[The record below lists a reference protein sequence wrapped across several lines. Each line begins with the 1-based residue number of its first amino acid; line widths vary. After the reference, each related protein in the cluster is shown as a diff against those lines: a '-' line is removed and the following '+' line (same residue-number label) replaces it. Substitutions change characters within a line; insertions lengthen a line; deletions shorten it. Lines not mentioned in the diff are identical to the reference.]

1 MYPIHVFFKST
12 SGSFSVR
19 LLSCIDVEISGTIGG
34 VLQRSSSVLTVLPHI
49 SLPRRRFVLN
59 ETLFNELVEASRDI
73 PGNRWTVGGNA
84 PVMAG
89 RMATEGCDVL
99 LGGSFSPDFT
109 DVLSQHIT
117 GVCTLR
123 TPTPLSGHYQ
133 VPFPHLLHMLS
144 LFLCVFAVAGEEVE
158 EPDIHL
164 ILEYPSGASWG
175 QYTSRRANRCVCV
188 FIVHYCASTVNYLDD

>member
-1 MYPIHVFFKST
+1 MEAVYNNSP
-12 SGSFSVR
+12 
-19 LLSCIDVEISGTIGG
+19 
-34 VLQRSSSVLTVLPHI
+34 VLTVLPHI
-49 SLPRRRFVLN
+49 SLPCRRFVIN

-117 GVCTLR
+117 GLHTL
-123 TPTPLSGHYQ
+123 PSQWSHHIL
-133 VPFPHLLHMLS
+133 FPRLLRMLM
-144 LFLCVFAVAGEEVE
+144 LNPFLC
-158 EPDIHL
+158 L
-164 ILEYPSGASWG
+164 SSG
-175 QYTSRRANRCVCV
+175 R
-188 FIVHYCASTVNYLDD
+188 

>member
-1 MYPIHVFFKST
+1 M
-12 SGSFSVR
+12 
-19 LLSCIDVEISGTIGG
+19 
-34 VLQRSSSVLTVLPHI
+34 
-49 SLPRRRFVLN
+49 LN

-117 GVCTLR
+117 GLHIF
-123 TPTPLSGHYQ
+123 PLIQFSLLPAISCITRMPSFGH
-133 VPFPHLLHMLS
+133 HLS
-144 LFLCVFAVAGEEVE
+144 LPFQWQVMK
-158 EPDIHL
+158 
-164 ILEYPSGASWG
+164 
-175 QYTSRRANRCVCV
+175 
-188 FIVHYCASTVNYLDD
+188 

>member
-1 MYPIHVFFKST
+1 MEAVY
-12 SGSFSVR
+12 
-19 LLSCIDVEISGTIGG
+19 DN
-34 VLQRSSSVLTVLPHI
+34 SSSVLTVLPHI
-49 SLPRRRFVLN
+49 SLPCRRFVLN

-117 GVCTLR
+117 GLHTLPSQWSLPHPLPSSSSHAHAR
-123 TPTPLSGHYQ
+123 PLPLSFQ
-133 VPFPHLLHMLS
+133 
-144 LFLCVFAVAGEEVE
+144 
-158 EPDIHL
+158 
-164 ILEYPSGASWG
+164 W
-175 QYTSRRANRCVCV
+175 
-188 FIVHYCASTVNYLDD
+188 